1 MNLHDSKEILTLSQH
16 HETHYKS
23 EPHIPLALLH
33 HMPYC
38 DIMKP
43 LHRST
48 PRSPGNYCEFN
59 PNQVSSPKGE
69 GSPKTTK
76 LGNRT
81 TQGCYRI
88 PLFAPACRPAR
99 CPQTSSDAGRTFFP
113 AHNFAAQAWLQP
125 THCGMGLLLYV
136 GAGAFLQLPYRCT
149 SSNLNQHKQHAQ
161 FSHNNTTMPNSQ
173 SRLGCQDAWMHAGYQ
188 YQALG
193 ANNFSLTQRHLHTPS
208 RNAHKEYNSGSCMED
223 ARSFM
228 RLIRSAKLIL
238 LGFALISGLGV

>member
-1 MNLHDSKEILTLSQH
+1 MKLMTTQRLNLKSMLQ
-16 HETHYKS
+16 S

-33 HMPYC
+33 HTPYC

-88 PLFAPACRPAR
+88 PLFAPACRPAGSYR
-99 CPQTSSDAGRTFFP
+99 TVILATLTRVFPVQVTTNKSISKNVSFRFSEPRDPSSLECCPNSANPGEQT
-113 AHNFAAQAWLQP
+113 
-125 THCGMGLLLYV
+125 
-136 GAGAFLQLPYRCT
+136 GAGALFSFGGVVEEFLQ
-149 SSNLNQHKQHAQ
+149 
-161 FSHNNTTMPNSQ
+161 M
-173 SRLGCQDAWMHAGYQ
+173 
-188 YQALG
+188 
-193 ANNFSLTQRHLHTPS
+193 
-208 RNAHKEYNSGSCMED
+208 
-223 ARSFM
+223 
-228 RLIRSAKLIL
+228 
-238 LGFALISGLGV
+238 

>member
-1 MNLHDSKEILTLSQH
+1 MTIQRLNLKSMLQ
-16 HETHYKS
+16 S

-88 PLFAPACRPAR
+88 PLFAPACRPAGSYR
-99 CPQTSSDAGRTFFP
+99 TVILATLTQVFPVQVTTNKSISKNVSFRFSEPRDPSSLECCPNSANPGEQT
-113 AHNFAAQAWLQP
+113 
-125 THCGMGLLLYV
+125 
-136 GAGAFLQLPYRCT
+136 GAGALFSFGGVVEEFLQ
-149 SSNLNQHKQHAQ
+149 
-161 FSHNNTTMPNSQ
+161 M
-173 SRLGCQDAWMHAGYQ
+173 
-188 YQALG
+188 
-193 ANNFSLTQRHLHTPS
+193 
-208 RNAHKEYNSGSCMED
+208 
-223 ARSFM
+223 
-228 RLIRSAKLIL
+228 
-238 LGFALISGLGV
+238 

>member
-1 MNLHDSKEILTLSQH
+1 MVSDIMNLHESKEILTLSQH
-16 HETHYKS
+16 HETHDNPETQSQKYVTNLQS

-33 HMPYC
+33 HMPFC

-99 CPQTSSDAGRTFFP
+99 AATCFRAAATPEKLDSANQRT
-113 AHNFAAQAWLQP
+113 
-125 THCGMGLLLYV
+125 MD
-136 GAGAFLQLPYRCT
+136 
-149 SSNLNQHKQHAQ
+149 
-161 FSHNNTTMPNSQ
+161 Q
-173 SRLGCQDAWMHAGYQ
+173 S
-188 YQALG
+188 
-193 ANNFSLTQRHLHTPS
+193 
-208 RNAHKEYNSGSCMED
+208 
-223 ARSFM
+223 
-228 RLIRSAKLIL
+228 
-238 LGFALISGLGV
+238 